1 VDHTRLS
8 ELVAEFVPLNRRRLA
23 GDPPLTVLDLQR
35 WGELRDLLAY
45 EFGHKPHLGAG
56 AARPL
61 RVPSHLK
68 VRYGEAGE
76 EGVLSN
82 LSEGGVFIQSEQ
94 PLAPQTPLRLQIEP
108 GDADSV
114 IEVDA
119 VVAWNRELANL
130 DGPAGFGV
138 SFQNLGAAECTA
150 IAELIERSLRELAGS

>member
-1 VDHTRLS
+1 MDHTRLS

-23 GDPPLTVLDLQR
+23 GDPPLTVLDQQR

-56 AARPL
+56 ESRAL

-68 VRYGEAGE
+68 VRYGDADE
-76 EGVLSN
+76 ESVLSN
-82 LSEGGVFIQSEQ
+82 LSEGGVFIESGR
-94 PLAPQTPLRLQIEP
+94 PLAPETTLRLQIEP

-114 IEVDA
+114 IELDA
-119 VVAWNRELANL
+119 VVVWNRELPNL

-138 SFQNLGAAECTA
+138 SFLNLGAAECTA
-150 IAELIERSLRELAGS
+150 IAELIERSLRELAGT